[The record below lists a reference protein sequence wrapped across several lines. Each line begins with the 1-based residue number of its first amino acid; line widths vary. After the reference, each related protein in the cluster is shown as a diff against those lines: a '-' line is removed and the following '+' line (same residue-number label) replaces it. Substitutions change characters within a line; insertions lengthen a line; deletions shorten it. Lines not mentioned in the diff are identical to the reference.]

1 MLGLPVDTW
10 PSGPGGP
17 PLGRLR
23 PVVVRPAEPPGG
35 AGEPDPAADRYDRWR
50 WTHDD
55 APLAPGIRGRVLDCE
70 AGARVPVPSTD
81 QLRSLAHAS
90 VPVLCHYREHGHAGS
105 AEALARLVDGGFGV
119 ALWRRGAGGP
129 ERMCAEFH
137 RRAEAELARARTA
150 QRLPGLVHALRAAL
164 AEGRTDS
171 FWADG
176 VALLYDDPHQ
186 PLPGSDDLF
195 APL

>member
-1 MLGLPVDTW
+1 
-10 PSGPGGP
+10 
-17 PLGRLR
+17 
-23 PVVVRPAEPPGG
+23 
-35 AGEPDPAADRYDRWR
+35 
-50 WTHDD
+50 
-55 APLAPGIRGRVLDCE
+55 
-70 AGARVPVPSTD
+70 
-81 QLRSLAHAS
+81 
-90 VPVLCHYREHGHAGS
+90 VPVLCHYRGYGHAGS

-119 ALWRRGAGGP
+119 ALWRRGTGGP